1 MSVEHEHVTISR
13 LRGALPP
20 LMLLPGAVER
30 LLSELGDLLSPPG
43 GSRDAAIDAIPL
55 VEDAIDALLPVL
67 QAAGAVAR
75 DIDRDRLLGKL
86 REIAEADDDGE
97 LAA

>member
-1 MSVEHEHVTISR
+1 MTVEQEHVTVQR

-43 GSRDAAIDAIPL
+43 GSREAAIDAIPL
-55 VEDAIDALLPVL
+55 VEDAIEALLPVL
-67 QAAGAVAR
+67 RAAGTVAR

-86 REIAEADDDGE
+86 REIAEANEDGE